1 MADQQCAARM
11 EYGIRC
17 SNAAVSGSLC
27 RHHRLVD
34 LSRTPEGRASI
45 DEMKREMDR
54 RWRRDTI
61 RKILEHPD
69 AAAIMAELTRELKI
83 RGRPDGP

>member
-1 MADQQCAARM
+1 MTDQQCAAKT
-11 EYGIRC
+11 EHGLRC

-34 LSRTPEGRASI
+34 LSHTPEGRAST
-45 DEMKREMDR
+45 DEMKQEMDK

-69 AAAIMAELTRELKI
+69 AAAIMVELTRELKI
-83 RGRPDGP
+83 RGRC